1 MEINENFRNDIKG
14 TLLKNINE
22 IPGIRYRELLRLTGI
37 SNGVLTYH
45 LDLLNKSNLIKVYRR
60 SRMTRYYPMS
70 ILTEE
75 FDVIGFMRQHTARQ
89 IITLLLEHEL
99 CTFNEIVEYTKKAP
113 STISWHFKRLR
124 DAGLISIQYGEGH
137 LYRLVDSNTV
147 REILSKYKESFTDK
161 VVDNYIEMTDDL

>member
-113 STISWHFKRLR
+113 STISWHLKRLV
-124 DAGLISIQYGEGH
+124 DAGLVSIQDEKGY

-161 VVDNYIEMTDDL
+161 VVDNYIEITDEL